1 MIFQLAIAGST
12 SIHEKIIIKSS
23 YSGTLKSYSFV
34 WNINIFN
41 PPTL

>member
-12 SIHEKIIIKSS
+12 SIHEKIIKSS